1 MIYKNFQLKK
11 KRKQITIKGIRTKV
25 DIKDKLNQIIRDNF
39 FKKNHNRI
47 QNKIQNNKKKLMIKF
62 NIIKKQ

>member
-25 DIKDKLNQIIRDNF
+25 DIKDKLNQIISDNF
-39 FKKNHNRI
+39 FLKNHNRI
-47 QNKIQNNKKKLMIKF
+47 QNKI
-62 NIIKKQ
+62 